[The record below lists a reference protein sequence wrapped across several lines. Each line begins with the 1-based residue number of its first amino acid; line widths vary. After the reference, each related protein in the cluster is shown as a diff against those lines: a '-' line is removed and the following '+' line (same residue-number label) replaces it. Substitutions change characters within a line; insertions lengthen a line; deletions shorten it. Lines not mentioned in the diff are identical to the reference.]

1 VVVVISA
8 LVVKIAHVET
18 RKKLFGNAHSRF
30 QVVTGFQVVKIQQC
44 CPPLPCYL
52 GTMCIP
58 AVFVFTSAVGKASAS
73 GVDVPVGSAAI
84 PMEKSQLKC
93 STPA

>member
-18 RKKLFGNAHSRF
+18 RKKVFGNAHSRF

-58 AVFVFTSAVGKASAS
+58 AVFVFTSAVAGKARAS
-73 GVDVPVGSAAI
+73 GVDVAFWSTSATV
-84 PMEKSQLKC
+84 E
-93 STPA
+93 